1 MHIKVRDSLAGFNR
15 FSVDKTFTTWNNT
28 TFYNKDDVVKE
39 GTNYYISLLDNQ
51 INTVPSNDSAMVY
64 WRRIYDYSFIED
76 TQTDDIRIWRGQS
89 VQILNYIKPI
99 GMDMASVP
107 RQSLYRDVK
116 EARQNFVYTVNSL
129 LSEVNVID
137 ENVNWENVSHSIFV
151 EGTVPH
157 RIKDYVN
164 LVDWHLVEKDSNGK
178 IILVQSQTL

>member
-1 MHIKVRDSLAGFNR
+1 MQDWLMLAEKDPKCNGPEYLHIKVRDSLAGFNR

-51 INTVPSNDSAMVY
+51 INTVILAMTVP
-64 WRRIYDYSFIED
+64 WFTGVEFMTTVLLKIHKLMIYEFGED
-76 TQTDDIRIWRGQS
+76 NQTRSTTCCNRYGHP
-89 VQILNYIKPI
+89 Y
-99 GMDMASVP
+99 VP

-137 ENVNWENVSHSIFV
+137 ENSNNWENAS
-151 EGTVPH
+151 TA
-157 RIKDYVN
+157 
-164 LVDWHLVEKDSNGK
+164 LL
-178 IILVQSQTL
+178 